1 MRSAMLASTSYAN
14 VTPAASSC
22 SDAHVRLPVG
32 MTRRIQTVLSPSVSS
47 SRLYLRTQKTQ
58 LAQQLKPG
66 TTKHRARLRSRCVR

>member
-22 SDAHVRLPVG
+22 SDARVRLPIG
-32 MTRRIQTVLSPSVSS
+32 IIRRSQTVLSPSVSS
-47 SRLYLRTQKTQ
+47 SRLFLKTQKTQ

-66 TTKHRARLRSRCVR
+66 KTKHRARLRSRCVR

>member
-22 SDAHVRLPVG
+22 SDARVTLPTG
-32 MTRRIQTVLSPSVSS
+32 IIRRSQTVLSPSVSS
-47 SRLYLRTQKTQ
+47 SRLFLKTQKTQ

-66 TTKHRARLRSRCVR
+66 KIKHRARLRSRCVR